1 MPGPTHAVFRP
12 TLRRPPSLPQ
22 VQLLSA
28 TPVPPLQSHLCGA
41 KPRAQLL
48 AQRRRSERRAAS
60 CQEDAAQAGRVPHH
74 VLHRASA
81 FLASATCMLTLCV
94 RRQIGV
100 RGDSKLG
107 LVYLAQLLIASPIM
121 WSCWNACVDI
131 DQHHAWVKRAAFIST
146 WWVTPA
152 SIATAVAS
160 TLAQWVHKALGT
172 PFPAGLEQ
180 ALLGD
185 RGSKERWAAIG

>member
-1 MPGPTHAVFRP
+1 MRNVGGVSDA
-12 TLRRPPSLPQ
+12 LRRAKKAPLRPDEYLITYYTVRLPAYA
-22 VQLLSA
+22 LLS
-28 TPVPPLQSHLCGA
+28 
-41 KPRAQLL
+41 
-48 AQRRRSERRAAS
+48 
-60 CQEDAAQAGRVPHH
+60 
-74 VLHRASA
+74 
-81 FLASATCMLTLCV
+81 LASATCMLTLCAG
-94 RRQIGV
+94 QIGV

-107 LVYLAQLLIASPIM
+107 LVYVAQLLIASPIM